1 MIDRERMEELREKIN
16 SALRGSP
23 AADIERNLRALMGGW
38 FERLD
43 LVAREDFEVQRRLL
57 ERAQS
62 KLQELEARIAELEAK
77 RPGT

>member
-16 SALRGSP
+16 SALRSSP

-77 RPGT
+77 RPGI

>member
-1 MIDRERMEELREKIN
+1 MIDRERVEELREKI
-16 SALRGSP
+16 SAALRSSP

>member
-1 MIDRERMEELREKIN
+1 MIDRGLLEELNQKIN
-16 SALRGSP
+16 AALRNSP

-62 KLQELEARIAELEAK
+62 RLQDLEARVAELEARRSGK
-77 RPGT
+77 